1 MIEFKGVIFD
11 LDGVI
16 CSTDRYHYLAWKK
29 AVEHLDVPFDEKI
42 NNRLRGV
49 SRMDSLNIILENYHG
64 EISLEEKLSLC
75 ETKNAIYRKMLEN
88 MSMKD
93 LPKDVLD
100 TLVQLKGCGV
110 KIAIGSSSKN
120 TKLILSK
127 LGIVDLFDAIADG
140 NDIVNSKPHP
150 EVFLCAAQKLGE
162 EPSNCAVV
170 EDATSGIEA
179 AKAGG
184 FYAIAISD
192 ATKSPLA
199 DRIITKL
206 PDILSYPPPT
216 KNVIFPARF
225 NRTVHQPP
233 PKRTQEP
240 PA

>member
-1 MIEFKGVIFD
+1 MIEFKSVIFD

-16 CSTDRYHYLAWKK
+16 CSTDKYHYLAWKK
-29 AVEHLDVPFDEKI
+29 AVEHLDIPFDEKI

-49 SRMDSLNIILENYHG
+49 SRMDSLNIILENYPT
-64 EISLEEKLSLC
+64 EVSKEEKELIC
-75 ETKNAIYRKMLEN
+75 TIKNNTYRKMLDN

-93 LPKDVLD
+93 LSKDVLD

-140 NDIVNSKPHP
+140 NDIEKSKPDP
-150 EVFLCAAQKLGE
+150 EVFLKAAQKLAE
-162 EPSNCAVV
+162 EPCNCAVV
-170 EDATSGIEA
+170 EDAVSGIEA

-192 ATKSPLA
+192 ATRSSLA
-199 DRIITKL
+199 DRTINKL
-206 PDILSYPPPT
+206 SDIL
-216 KNVIFPARF
+216 A
-225 NRTVHQPP
+225 
-233 PKRTQEP
+233 
-240 PA
+240 